1 MVIPPM
7 GSVNTM
13 QDVIERDG
21 ARGGSQGDGKSSI
34 EQRAIERCF
43 DCRHDTATARSCT
56 TATIAFPDGTT
67 RKAVRY
73 GERADAPVADRCPRC
88 RVRAGGYHHPFCPV
102 ETCPR
107 CEGRL
112 AACRCLDADKTR

>member
-1 MVIPPM
+1 
-7 GSVNTM
+7 M

-73 GERADAPVADRCPRC
+73 GERADAPVADRCPGC
-88 RVRAGGYHHPFCPV
+88 RVRAGGSRRV
-102 ETCPR
+102 R
-107 CEGRL
+107 GVRADWRL
-112 AACRCLDADKTR
+112 VAVSMPIRRGEYG